1 MRVYLAGPDVF
12 LPDAMAVGRAKS
24 EICTALGLQALYPL
38 DAELEL
44 DWETTPKPVLAQA
57 IFQSNCAM
65 LQAADAVL
73 ANLTPFRGPSAD
85 AGTVWEVG
93 YAHALGK
100 PVFGYSNVAAPFA
113 ARTRAAL
120 AERPDGLQVEDFEL
134 PSDNLMVHFAL
145 AGFFAADTAE
155 PWRALASF
163 RAAAAAVAAHMQRQ
177 AG

>member
-1 MRVYLAGPDVF
+1 MRIYLAGPDVF
-12 LPDAMAVGRAKS
+12 LPDAMAVGRAKA
-24 EICTALGLQALYPL
+24 EICREAGLEALYPL
-38 DAELEL
+38 DAALEL

-65 LQAADAVL
+65 IARADAVL

-113 ARTRAAL
+113 ARTRAFL
-120 AERPDGLQVEDFEL
+120 QGRPDGLQVEDFEL
-134 PSDNLMVHFAL
+134 PSDNLMLHFAL
-145 AGFFAADTAE
+145 AEYFAADAGDC
-155 PWRALASF
+155 WSDLSSF
-163 RAAAAAVAAHMQRQ
+163 RQAVAAAQRRLS
-177 AG
+177 A